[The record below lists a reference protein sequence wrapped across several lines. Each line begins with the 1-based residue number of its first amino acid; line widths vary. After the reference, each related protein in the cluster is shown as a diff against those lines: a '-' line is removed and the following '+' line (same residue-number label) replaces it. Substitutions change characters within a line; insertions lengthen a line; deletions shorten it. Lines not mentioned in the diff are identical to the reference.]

1 MKGKPL
7 LSIEDLKTYY
17 YTYDGVVKAVD
28 GVNLEIR
35 RGETLGLVG
44 ESGCGKSTLAL
55 SIMRLIPKSSRII
68 GDKIIFEGEDLL
80 RKSEDELRKIRGGK
94 ISMIFQ
100 NPLSS
105 LNPVFKV
112 GDQIAETIKIH
123 QNLDKLKVK
132 ERVIELLKKVG
143 ISDAEKRMSSYPHQ
157 FSGGMMQRA
166 MIAMAF
172 SCNPKLVIAD
182 EPTTNL
188 DVTIQA
194 QILELMKTI
203 QNEYKS
209 SFLLISHDFGVISE
223 LSDFVAIMYAGKVVE
238 YSDIVSVIKYPIH
251 PYTIELLKSIP
262 RLSSKSKKPL
272 AVIRGKV
279 PDLINPPPGCRFH
292 YRCDF
297 ATKICSKKEPK
308 IFEVKPGHFIACF
321 NRT

>member
-1 MKGKPL
+1 K
-7 LSIEDLKTYY
+7 
-17 YTYDGVVKAVD
+17 
-28 GVNLEIR
+28 
-35 RGETLGLVG
+35 GETLGLVG

-55 SIMRLIPKSSRII
+55 SIMRLMPKSSRII

-80 RKSEDELRKIRGGK
+80 RKSEDELRMIRGGK

-112 GDQIAETIKIH
+112 GDQIAESIKIH
-123 QNLDKLKVK
+123 QDLDKSKIN

-143 ISDAEKRMSSYPHQ
+143 ISDAQKRMSSYPHQ
-157 FSGGMMQRA
+157 FSGGMRQRA

-182 EPTTNL
+182 EPTTSL

-194 QILELMKTI
+194 QILELMKDI
-203 QNEYKS
+203 QKEYKS

-251 PYTIELLKSIP
+251 PYTIELLKS
-262 RLSSKSKKPL
+262 
-272 AVIRGKV
+272 
-279 PDLINPPPGCRFH
+279 
-292 YRCDF
+292 
-297 ATKICSKKEPK
+297 
-308 IFEVKPGHFIACF
+308 
-321 NRT
+321 